1 MATTDA
7 RAGFRLP
14 WSSER
19 STTDQTETAQADAAA
34 DAAATVAPADGET
47 AADWGAPASSGPEEH
62 AVADGAPTEAADE
75 TWPAS
80 SPAPARRPR
89 KFLADLTRAM
99 RTAAEEARA
108 QALAQIQS
116 DAKAHVEQI
125 HSRSATE
132 AADLRRQAD
141 EDIAAVRDWSKAE
154 IARIREATETRIS
167 SRKARLDGEVETH
180 AALIEREVELV
191 QLRVAAFEQEMTD
204 FFERLLAEEDP
215 SRFATMAENLPE
227 PPPFESIVVT
237 AEDLETL
244 SRATAVEPAGATDGE
259 AVEASVEVVD
269 ATPGEAAATEV
280 SDEEAVGTLEPAAEV
295 DRESAFAAIQAAAEA
310 AVETEAETEAEAEA
324 ETEAD
329 EIVADGTDVDV
340 AGMAEVATDEADAPG
355 ADDAEVATDDPRL
368 AALELSADIAE
379 AEAEAAA
386 SADVSSD
393 GEEIAEIPDD
403 ALAARLNGLVP
414 GNGDEN
420 AAASATTATQ
430 VVVTGLVSVASIAS
444 FKRHLG
450 RTPGVQSVGVS
461 SGPEGEFVFA
471 VSHSADVVVRDV
483 IPSLP
488 TFQARVT
495 GATDGTVT
503 VAAHDPESDN

>member
-47 AADWGAPASSGPEEH
+47 AADWGAPASYGPEEH

-80 SPAPARRPR
+80 SPAPARKPR
-89 KFLADLTRAM
+89 KFLADLTKAM

-237 AEDLETL
+237 AEDLEMV
-244 SRATAVEPAGATDGE
+244 RAAAVEPAGPADGE
-259 AVEASVEVVD
+259 AVEASVEVAD
-269 ATPGEAAATEV
+269 ATPGEAAAAEV

-310 AVETEAETEAEAEA
+310 AVETEAEA
-324 ETEAD
+324 EAD
-329 EIVADGTDVDV
+329 EVVADGIDVDV
-340 AGMAEVATDEADAPG
+340 AGTAGAPTDGADAPD
-355 ADDAEVATDDPRL
+355 ADDAEVATGDPRL

-386 SADVSSD
+386 SDDVSGD

-414 GNGDEN
+414 GNGDES

-430 VVVTGLVSVASIAS
+430 VIVTGLVSVASIAS